1 MRRDLEWAGCVNVR
15 DLGGLAT
22 ADGGVTR
29 FGAVVRADNIRQLTA
44 EGWRS
49 ASRYGI
55 STILDLRSEAE
66 CNADPAPP
74 VDVHLDV
81 VRISLFD
88 DFDSDAAYRADLEK
102 RVAGS
107 DPREAYRVLYTDAL
121 ERNRALFARAL
132 QVVAGAGSGGVLVHC
147 LGGKD
152 RTGVLAALLLRLA
165 GVPIASVAD
174 DYHRSEQRLGIPDSA
189 PVGVIDRVIES
200 LEIRHGSVED
210 FFLDAGATVTDVA
223 QARERL
229 RANAVP

>member
-22 ADGGVTR
+22 ADGCVTG
-29 FGAVVRADNIRQLTA
+29 FGAVVRADNVRRLTA

-49 ASRYGI
+49 ATAYGI

-66 CNADPAPP
+66 CSEDPALPA
-74 VDVHLDV
+74 DVHLDL

-88 DFDSDAAYRADLEK
+88 DFDSDALYRADLE
-102 RVAGS
+102 RRLEGS
-107 DPREAYRVLYTDAL
+107 DIREAYRVLYTEAL
-121 ERNRALFARAL
+121 DRNRALFARAL
-132 QVVAGAGSGGVLVHC
+132 RVVAGAGEGGVLVHC

-165 GVPIASVAD
+165 GVPTATVAD

-189 PVGVIDRVIES
+189 PVGVIDRVLAS
-200 LEIRHGSVED
+200 LEAVHGSVER
-210 FFLDAGATVTDVA
+210 FFLDAGASAAEVTHV
-223 QARERL
+223 RERL
-229 RANAVP
+229 RANVVP